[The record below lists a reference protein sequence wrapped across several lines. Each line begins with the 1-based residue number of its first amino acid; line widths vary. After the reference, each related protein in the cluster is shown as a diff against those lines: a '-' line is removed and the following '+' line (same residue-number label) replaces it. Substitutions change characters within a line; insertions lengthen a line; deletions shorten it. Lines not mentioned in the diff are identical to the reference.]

1 MLRFRNS
8 FKPVTKIINVC
19 CKIQWE
25 TMSSNS
31 TTQGYPF
38 LILDTNNN
46 ETTTTVANFYWLLT
60 MYHQSGRCLCSL
72 AFFLNIFMYVYTFFQ
87 KSCHFENCNSLLFNL
102 KYLTII
108 SLCQAIFFSSMDF
121 FQCVFLLIIFNGWK

>member
-1 MLRFRNS
+1 MFVAKCSGKL
-8 FKPVTKIINVC
+8 
-19 CKIQWE
+19 
-25 TMSSNS
+25 SSNS
-31 TTQGYPF
+31 TTQGYPL

-60 MYHQSGRCLCSL
+60 MYHQNGRCFMQFSLLSKHTYLC
-72 AFFLNIFMYVYTFFQ
+72 VYIFQ
-87 KSCHFENCNSLLFNL
+87 KSCHFENYNSLLFNL